1 LLTTSNKIEPLKY
14 SNKPYKESQDKPE
27 HFSSFSQR
35 NPKAVKH
42 EKRHRNVMPLT
53 ATGLDIYIQTW
64 QYLLATQKV
73 RIPLGKMQGLP
84 SESINQSHTDQAGCL
99 GYDG

>member
-1 LLTTSNKIEPLKY
+1 MDWTIHFMLTREECSKAKVLLTTSSKIEPLKY

-35 NPKAVKH
+35 NPKSVKH
-42 EKRHRNVMPLT
+42 EERHRHVMPLT

-64 QYLLATQKV
+64 QYLLATQDV
-73 RIPLGKMQGLP
+73 RIPLGKM
-84 SESINQSHTDQAGCL
+84 
-99 GYDG
+99 